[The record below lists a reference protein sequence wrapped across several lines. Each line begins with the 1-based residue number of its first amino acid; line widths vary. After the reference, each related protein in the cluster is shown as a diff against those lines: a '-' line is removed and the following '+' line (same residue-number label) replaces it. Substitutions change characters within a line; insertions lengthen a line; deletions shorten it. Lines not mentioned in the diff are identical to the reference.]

1 MTQNLHEL
9 LERSDPVALRRIE
22 KALDAVDERNETVE
36 TVLSAL
42 MWQRCTIG
50 QNGILGAYLNHEC
63 AARVSVLDEHLA
75 VIGASDAAQAIRDLR
90 KEIPLQDEDIRRGI
104 IDWVD
109 ANPSLVQHAKT
120 LNDEDLDVAS
130 KVWNFMQKRRE
141 KLPDIEIPD
150 KKTGLLGRFFR

>member
-9 LERSDPVALRRIE
+9 LERNEPVAFRRIE
-22 KALDAVDERNETVE
+22 KALVAVDERNETVE

-42 MWQRCTIG
+42 IWQRCTMG

-63 AARVSVLDEHLA
+63 AARVSVLDEHLG
-75 VIGASDAAQAIRDLR
+75 VIAASDAAQAIRDLR

-109 ANPSLVQHAKT
+109 ANPSLVQHAIT
-120 LNDEDLDVAS
+120 LNDENLDVS
-130 KVWNFMQKRRE
+130 PKVWSFMRDRQQN
-141 KLPDIEIPD
+141 LPDVEIPD
-150 KKTGLLGRFFR
+150 KNTGLLSRFFG